1 MERTKGVLNILWVI
15 VFVISS
21 LMIPLD
27 IGFPADYPTKPIQ
40 VVVPY
45 APGGGADLVVR
56 IFVDKLKDYIG
67 QPVVVVNKPGGGAV
81 LGAAFVAKAKPDG
94 YTLLGCSQSS
104 ITLSPI
110 IKKSEIDYKTE
121 DFEPI
126 CSFDGTPV
134 IFSVKKDAPW
144 KTLSEFVAE
153 AKKSPNK
160 LTFSSSGT
168 FTTTHIPVEV
178 FAAKAGIKLTHIPAA
193 GSGPAVTALLGGHV
207 QMCSSTLPSQLPQLL
222 AGSIRALAQS
232 DEKRIKELP
241 ETPTLIELGYN
252 VKMIVWHGL
261 LAPKGTPKDIVE
273 KIYASIRKMY
283 ESNKDTLDG
292 SIRKIGSNTSIVGLR
307 DFERMI
313 KEEYDAEEEAYKMLG
328 ATTK

>member
-1 MERTKGVLNILWVI
+1 MERTKRVSNVLWVMLFV
-15 VFVISS
+15 VFS

-27 IGFPADYPTKPIQ
+27 ICLAANYPTKPIQ
-40 VVVPY
+40 VIVPY

-110 IKKSEIDYKTE
+110 IKKDEIDYKTE

-144 KTLSEFVAE
+144 KTLSEFVVE

-160 LTFSSSGT
+160 LTYSSSGT

-178 FAAKAGIKLTHIPAA
+178 FAATAGIKMTHIPAA

-222 AGSIRALAQS
+222 AGSIRALAQT
-232 DEKRIKELP
+232 DAKRIKELP
-241 ETPTLIELGYN
+241 ETRTLIELGYN

-261 LAPKGTPKDIVE
+261 LAPKGTPKEIVE
-273 KIYASIRKMY
+273 KIYDSVKKMY
-283 ESNKDTLDG
+283 ESNKDALDNNMK
-292 SIRKIGSNTSIVGLR
+292 KIGSTPSLVGLKE
-307 DFERMI
+307 FERMI
-313 KEEYDAEEEAYKMLG
+313 KEEYDAELEAYKMLG
-328 ATTK
+328 TGAK